1 MGDFEVGGAFE
12 ADTSSADYIH
22 IRSQQR
28 NGRKRWTTV
37 QGIPDRML
45 GKRVNF
51 DKVLKALKKSF
62 KTNGTLVTDDELGT
76 ILQLQ
81 GDFRGEVGDFLL
93 DQGFCDKDHLKIHGV

>member
-1 MGDFEVGGAFE
+1 MSIATFLFQDSVLLAEPAC
-12 ADTSSADYIH
+12 
-22 IRSQQR
+22 RSQQR

-62 KTNGTLVTDDELGT
+62 KTNGSRLLSRVKTQLVVNKCIVE
-76 ILQLQ
+76 
-81 GDFRGEVGDFLL
+81 
-93 DQGFCDKDHLKIHGV
+93 